1 MVYLWSTVCGLG
13 GIVLIVFLK
22 KTAWKAYFACV
33 AGLMIISL
41 MFVQRFDNYL
51 AEHYSYK
58 AFTERVIAIAKD
70 DPLYFYREG
79 DYGVTFYAGRRIP
92 IYMKPLRREPSAFY
106 LLCWEDEWKEI
117 RNTNGL
123 SLDYASDHIDRQRPE
138 RGRLYLITVHRQI

>member
-1 MVYLWSTVCGLG
+1 LNATWLLSKKYIYGLLLRLAPWSQGRGTHWLFG
-13 GIVLIVFLK
+13 
-22 KTAWKAYFACV
+22 
-33 AGLMIISL
+33 
-41 MFVQRFDNYL
+41 
-51 AEHYSYK
+51 AEQYSYK

-79 DYGVTFYAGRRIP
+79 NYGVTFYAGRRIP

-117 RNTNGL
+117 RDTKGL

-138 RGRLYLITVHRQI
+138 RGHLYLITVHRQI